1 MAGLIPQSFI
11 DDLLDRVDIVDV
23 VDTRVKLKRTGKNYS
38 ACCPFHEEKTPSF
51 TVSPEKQF
59 YYCFGCGASGN
70 ALGFVMDYERLSFPE
85 AVEQLARVTG
95 LEVPREVQSEAE
107 VKREQEKKSIYSLL
121 EKADQFYQQQ
131 LRHHPS
137 KQMAVSYLKG
147 RGLDGKTAK
156 AYGVGFAPPGWD
168 NLLKALGQK
177 DDDKHLLIQG
187 GMLIHQEQDKK
198 LYDRF
203 RHRIMFPIRD
213 LRGRVI
219 GFGGRVLGNDKP
231 KYLNSPETPVFHKGQ
246 ELYGLY
252 EARLAYRELPRLL
265 VVEGYMD
272 VVSLA
277 QFGINYGVATLG
289 TACGPDHLEKAFKYT
304 SEVVFCFD
312 GDKAGRSAALRALDA
327 SLEAMSDG
335 RTVKFLFLPEG
346 EDPDTLVRQTGPE
359 KFERMI
365 ELAVPLEDYLFDA
378 AADGLNIR
386 TLEGRAK
393 FSKRAAPL
401 LDRLPKGVF
410 RELMFES
417 LATRTGLSRNLL
429 QDLISQSDKSESI
442 IPKEQPVAHK
452 SADELPVQVALP
464 RRDQPIREF
473 QASGL
478 QAQLTT
484 SNRPGH
490 RQHQHQDPN
499 RPPANYPPPDQAVD
513 YAAYEH
519 YGQAQEAPPANYE
532 TVYERQERKHR
543 ELANPSSKGGFTSGH
558 SSRYLM
564 PPAQKALAL
573 LLSHTELAAL
583 EPNHEIWLAQTD
595 HYQLMLGRLL
605 KVLHERPHY
614 NLSHL
619 IGYWRG
625 VYGAENT
632 ELLAS
637 IAGHDLLQATSAL
650 TQPRQDKPAKA
661 DYDTQSAFRAALDKL
676 RLQHVHKKSAESLAK
691 IKSADFNQ
699 LTKEEREQLVRQALA
714 NKLNTPSDED

>member
-11 DDLLDRVDIVDV
+11 DDMLDRLDIVDV
-23 VDTRVKLKRTGKNYS
+23 VDSRVKLRKTGKNYS
-38 ACCPFHEEKTPSF
+38 ACCPFHDEKTPSF

-85 AVEQLARVTG
+85 AVESLARLTG
-95 LEVPREVQSEAE
+95 LEVPREVQTEAQA
-107 VKREQEKKSIYSLL
+107 KREQEKRSIYTLL
-121 EKADQFYQQQ
+121 EKADEFYQQQ

-137 KQMAVSYLKG
+137 KLQAVNYLKN

-168 NLLKALGQK
+168 NLLKALGQN
-177 DDDKHLLIQG
+177 DEDKHLLIEG
-187 GMLIHQEQDKK
+187 GMLIHQEQEKK

-213 LRGRVI
+213 TRGRVI
-219 GFGGRVLGNDKP
+219 GFGGRVLGDDKP

-277 QFGINYGVATLG
+277 QFGIGYGVATLG
-289 TACGPDHLEKAFKYT
+289 TACGPDHLDRAFKYT
-304 SEVVFCFD
+304 NEVVFCFD
-312 GDKAGRSAALRALDA
+312 GDKAGRSAAHRALEA
-327 SLEAMSDG
+327 SIDTMIDG

-346 EDPDTLVRQTGPE
+346 EDPDTLVRQIGPE

-365 ELAVPLEDYLFDA
+365 ELAVPFEDYLFDA
-378 AADGLNIR
+378 VAEGINIR
-386 TLEGRAK
+386 TMEGRAT

-417 LATRTGLSRNLL
+417 LATRTGLNRNIL
-429 QDLISQSDKSESI
+429 QELIQ
-442 IPKEQPVAHK
+442 EQQQK
-452 SADELPVQVALP
+452 GEM
-464 RRDQPIREF
+464 QPLF
-473 QASGL
+473 S
-478 QAQLTT
+478 
-484 SNRPGH
+484 
-490 RQHQHQDPN
+490 
-499 RPPANYPPPDQAVD
+499 
-513 YAAYEH
+513 
-519 YGQAQEAPPANYE
+519 APPAPQKQEESIPHLAMPKRMEPEWDHLPPAPSEYPDAEYGDFPQELPPADYHEFYE
-532 TVYERQERKHR
+532 EPRLRR
-543 ELANPSSKGGFTSGH
+543 EPGNKPYQPDLQSRASSK
-558 SSRYLM
+558 YLM
-564 PPAQKALAL
+564 PPVRKALAL
-573 LLSHTELAAL
+573 LLTHPILASL
-583 EPNHEIWLAQTD
+583 EPNHDEWLAQD
-595 HYQLMLGRLL
+595 DDLDCQMLGRLL

-625 VYGAENT
+625 IYGAENT
-632 ELLAS
+632 ERLAAV
-637 IAGHDLLQATSAL
+637 AGHDLLQAANAISQT
-650 TQPRQDKPAKA
+650 RQDKPAKA
-661 DYDTQSAFRAALDKL
+661 DYDTEAAFTHAMQKLRLQQTQKKADESLAKLKNTNFNQLSKEEREALVRAALDKK
-676 RLQHVHKKSAESLAK
+676 LQH
-691 IKSADFNQ
+691 
-699 LTKEEREQLVRQALA
+699 
-714 NKLNTPSDED
+714 

>member
-11 DDLLDRVDIVDV
+11 DDMLDRLDIVDV
-23 VDTRVKLKRTGKNYS
+23 VDSRVKLRKTGKNYS
-38 ACCPFHEEKTPSF
+38 ACCPFHDEKTPSF

-85 AVEQLARVTG
+85 AVESLARLTG
-95 LEVPREVQSEAE
+95 LEVPREVQTEAQE
-107 VKREQEKKSIYSLL
+107 KREQEKRSIYTLL
-121 EKADQFYQQQ
+121 EKADDFYQQQ

-137 KQMAVSYLKG
+137 KHLAVNYLKN

-168 NLLKALGQK
+168 NLLKALATSNE
-177 DDDKHLLIQG
+177 DKHLLIEG
-187 GMLIHQEQDKK
+187 GMLIHQEQEKK

-213 LRGRVI
+213 TRGRVI
-219 GFGGRVLGNDKP
+219 GFGGRVLGDDKP

-277 QFGINYGVATLG
+277 QFGIGYGVATLG
-289 TACGPDHLEKAFKYT
+289 TACGPDHLDRAFKYT

-312 GDKAGRSAALRALDA
+312 GDKAGRSAAHRALEA
-327 SLEAMSDG
+327 SIECMTDG

-346 EDPDTLVRQTGPE
+346 EDPDTLVRQIGPD

-365 ELAVPLEDYLFDA
+365 ELAVPFEDYLFDA
-378 AADGLNIR
+378 VAEGLNIR
-386 TLEGRAK
+386 TMEGRAT

-401 LDRLPKGVF
+401 LERLPKGVF

-417 LATRTGLSRNLL
+417 LATRTGLNRNIL
-429 QDLISQSDKSESI
+429 QELIQDQQNKGEPQPLFSAPQITAAPEESP
-442 IPKEQPVAHK
+442 PKI
-452 SADELPVQVALP
+452 ALP
-464 RRDQPIREF
+464 RKTEPEWDYPPI
-473 QASGL
+473 
-478 QAQLTT
+478 
-484 SNRPGH
+484 
-490 RQHQHQDPN
+490 
-499 RPPANYPPPDQAVD
+499 ANYEDYGDFPQELPPPDYHEFYEEPRTQRQALNKPFQPELQAR
-513 YAAYEH
+513 AA
-519 YGQAQEAPPANYE
+519 
-532 TVYERQERKHR
+532 
-543 ELANPSSKGGFTSGH
+543 SK
-558 SSRYLM
+558 YLM
-564 PPAQKALAL
+564 PPARKALAL
-573 LLSHTELAAL
+573 LLTYPTLASL
-583 EPNHEIWLAQTD
+583 ETNHDEWLAKDTD
-595 HYQLMLGRLL
+595 LDCLMLGRLL

-625 VYGAENT
+625 VYGT
-632 ELLAS
+632 EDTERLAAV
-637 IAGHDLLQATSAL
+637 AGHDLLQAANAL
-650 TQPRQDKPAKA
+650 AQTRQDKPAKA
-661 DYDTQSAFRAALDKL
+661 DYDNQAAFSHAMDKL
-676 RLQHVHKKSAESLAK
+676 RQQQNQKKTAESLAK
-691 IKSADFNQ
+691 LKNTDFTQ
-699 LTKEEREQLVRQALA
+699 LTKEERNQLVRAALA
-714 NKLNTPSDED
+714 AKLQQ

>member
-1 MAGLIPQSFI
+1 MAGLIPQRFI
-11 DDLLDRVDIVDV
+11 DDMLDRVDIVDV
-23 VDTRVKLKRTGKNYS
+23 VDSRVKLKRSGKNYS

-85 AVEQLARVTG
+85 AVELLARVTG
-95 LEVPREVQSEAE
+95 LDVPREVQTEAE
-107 VKREQEKKSIYSLL
+107 AKREQERRSIYQLL
-121 EKADQFYQQQ
+121 EKADEFYQQQ

-137 KQMAVSYLKG
+137 KHLAVNYLKN

-168 NLLKALGQK
+168 NLLKSLGHT
-177 DDDKHLLIQG
+177 DEDKHLLIEG
-187 GMLIHQEQDKK
+187 GMLVHQPQEKK

-213 LRGRVI
+213 TRGRVI
-219 GFGGRVLGNDKP
+219 GFGGRVLGDDKP

-277 QFGINYGVATLG
+277 QFGISYGVATLG
-289 TACGPDHLEKAFKYT
+289 TACGPDHLDRAFKYT
-304 SEVVFCFD
+304 NEVVFCFD

-327 SLEAMSDG
+327 SLEAMVDG

-346 EDPDTLVRQTGPE
+346 EDPDTLVRQIGPE

-378 AADGLNIR
+378 VAEGLNIR
-386 TLEGRAK
+386 TMEGRAT

-410 RELMFES
+410 RELMFEN
-417 LATRTGLSRNLL
+417 LATRTGLNRRVLDELVLEQQTKGDNYIASLTPETITAR
-429 QDLISQSDKSESI
+429 
-442 IPKEQPVAHK
+442 KEQERG
-452 SADELPVQVALP
+452 DEAIPRGILP
-464 RRDQPIREF
+464 RKQAPVVVTPMEQPDYGTAHEEPPL
-473 QASGL
+473 AEYSYYYEDH
-478 QAQLTT
+478 
-484 SNRPGH
+484 PGQPKPH
-490 RQHQHQDPN
+490 RQ
-499 RPPANYPPPDQAVD
+499 PPTNIAN
-513 YAAYEH
+513 
-519 YGQAQEAPPANYE
+519 
-532 TVYERQERKHR
+532 
-543 ELANPSSKGGFTSGH
+543 
-558 SSRYLM
+558 RYLM
-564 PPAQKALAL
+564 PPVTKAIAL
-573 LLSHTELAAL
+573 LLSNPQLASL
-583 EPNHEIWLAQTD
+583 EQDDEAWISNSDPDT
-595 HYQLMLGRLL
+595 QLLGRLL

-614 NLSHL
+614 NISHL

-625 VYGAENT
+625 TYGPEST
-632 ELLAS
+632 KQLAD
-637 IAGHDLLQATSAL
+637 IAGHDLLQATNAL
-650 TQPRQDKPAKA
+650 TLAREDKPAKA
-661 DYDTQSAFRAALDKL
+661 DYDAEAAFKASMDKL
-676 RLQHVHKKSAESLAK
+676 RLQQNYKKSAQSLEK
-691 IKSADFNQ
+691 LKTTDFTQ
-699 LTKEEREQLVRQALA
+699 LSKEEREQLVREVLA
-714 NKLNTPSDED
+714 NKLEP

>member
-11 DDLLDRVDIVDV
+11 DDMLDRLDIVDV
-23 VDTRVKLKRTGKNYS
+23 VDSRVKLRKTGKNYS
-38 ACCPFHEEKTPSF
+38 ACCPFHDEKTPSF

-85 AVEQLARVTG
+85 AVESLARLTG
-95 LEVPREVQSEAE
+95 LEVPREVQTEAQA
-107 VKREQEKKSIYSLL
+107 KREQEKRSIYTLL
-121 EKADQFYQQQ
+121 EKADEFYQQQ

-137 KQMAVSYLKG
+137 KLQAVNYLKN

-168 NLLKALGQK
+168 NLLKALGQN
-177 DDDKHLLIQG
+177 DEDKHLLIEG
-187 GMLIHQEQDKK
+187 GMLIHQEQEKK

-213 LRGRVI
+213 TRGRVI
-219 GFGGRVLGNDKP
+219 GFGGRVLGDDKP

-277 QFGINYGVATLG
+277 QFGIGYGVATLG
-289 TACGPDHLEKAFKYT
+289 TACGPDHLDRAFKYT
-304 SEVVFCFD
+304 NEVVFCFD
-312 GDKAGRSAALRALDA
+312 GDKAGRSAAHRALEA
-327 SLEAMSDG
+327 SIDTMIDG

-346 EDPDTLVRQTGPE
+346 EDPDTLVRQIGPE

-365 ELAVPLEDYLFDA
+365 ELAVPFEDYLFDA
-378 AADGLNIR
+378 VAEGINIR
-386 TLEGRAK
+386 TMEGRAT

-417 LATRTGLSRNLL
+417 LATRTGLNRNIL
-429 QDLISQSDKSESI
+429 QELIQ
-442 IPKEQPVAHK
+442 EQQQK
-452 SADELPVQVALP
+452 GEM
-464 RRDQPIREF
+464 QPLF
-473 QASGL
+473 S
-478 QAQLTT
+478 
-484 SNRPGH
+484 
-490 RQHQHQDPN
+490 
-499 RPPANYPPPDQAVD
+499 
-513 YAAYEH
+513 
-519 YGQAQEAPPANYE
+519 APPAPQKQEESTPHLAMPKRMEPEWDHLPPAPSEYPDAEYGDFPQELPPADYHEFYE
-532 TVYERQERKHR
+532 EPRLRR
-543 ELANPSSKGGFTSGH
+543 EPGNKPYQPDLQSRASSK
-558 SSRYLM
+558 YLM
-564 PPAQKALAL
+564 PPVRKALAL
-573 LLSHTELAAL
+573 LLTHPTLASL
-583 EPNHEIWLAQTD
+583 EPNHDEWLAQD
-595 HYQLMLGRLL
+595 DDLDCQMLGRLL

-625 VYGAENT
+625 IYGAENT
-632 ELLAS
+632 ERLAAV
-637 IAGHDLLQATSAL
+637 AGHDLLQAANAISQT
-650 TQPRQDKPAKA
+650 RQDKPAKA
-661 DYDTQSAFRAALDKL
+661 DYDTEAAFTHAMQKLRLQQTQKKADESLAKLKNTNFNQLSKEEREALVRAALDKK
-676 RLQHVHKKSAESLAK
+676 LQH
-691 IKSADFNQ
+691 
-699 LTKEEREQLVRQALA
+699 
-714 NKLNTPSDED
+714 

>member
-11 DDLLDRVDIVDV
+11 DDMLDRLDIVDV
-23 VDTRVKLKRTGKNYS
+23 VDSRVKLRKTGKNYS
-38 ACCPFHEEKTPSF
+38 ACCPFHDEKTPSF

-85 AVEQLARVTG
+85 AVESLARLTG
-95 LEVPREVQSEAE
+95 LEVPREVQTEAQA
-107 VKREQEKKSIYSLL
+107 KREQEKRSIYTLL
-121 EKADQFYQQQ
+121 EKADEFYQQQ

-137 KQMAVSYLKG
+137 KLQAVNYLKN

-168 NLLKALGQK
+168 NLLKALGQN
-177 DDDKHLLIQG
+177 DEDKHLLIEG
-187 GMLIHQEQDKK
+187 GMLIHQEQEKK

-213 LRGRVI
+213 TRGRVI
-219 GFGGRVLGNDKP
+219 GFGGRVLGDDKP

-277 QFGINYGVATLG
+277 QFDIGYGVATLG
-289 TACGPDHLEKAFKYT
+289 TACGPDHLDRAFKYT
-304 SEVVFCFD
+304 NEVVFCFD
-312 GDKAGRSAALRALDA
+312 GDKAGRSAAHRALEA
-327 SLEAMSDG
+327 SIDTMIDG

-346 EDPDTLVRQTGPE
+346 EDPDTLVRQIGPE

-365 ELAVPLEDYLFDA
+365 ELAVPFEDYLFDA
-378 AADGLNIR
+378 VAEGINIR
-386 TLEGRAK
+386 TMEGRAT

-417 LATRTGLSRNLL
+417 LATRTGLNRNIL
-429 QDLISQSDKSESI
+429 QELIQ
-442 IPKEQPVAHK
+442 EQQQK
-452 SADELPVQVALP
+452 GEM
-464 RRDQPIREF
+464 QPLF
-473 QASGL
+473 S
-478 QAQLTT
+478 
-484 SNRPGH
+484 
-490 RQHQHQDPN
+490 
-499 RPPANYPPPDQAVD
+499 
-513 YAAYEH
+513 
-519 YGQAQEAPPANYE
+519 APPAPQKQEESTTHLAMPKRMEPEWDHLPPAPSEYPDAEYGDFPQELPPADYHEFYE
-532 TVYERQERKHR
+532 EPRLRR
-543 ELANPSSKGGFTSGH
+543 EPGNKPYQPDLQSRASSK
-558 SSRYLM
+558 YLM
-564 PPAQKALAL
+564 PPVRKALAL
-573 LLSHTELAAL
+573 LLTHPTLASL
-583 EPNHEIWLAQTD
+583 EPNHDEWLAQD
-595 HYQLMLGRLL
+595 DDLDCQMLGRLL

-625 VYGAENT
+625 IYGAENT
-632 ELLAS
+632 ERLAAV
-637 IAGHDLLQATSAL
+637 AGHDLLQAANAISQT
-650 TQPRQDKPAKA
+650 RQDKPAKA
-661 DYDTQSAFRAALDKL
+661 DYDTEAAFTHAMQKLRLQQTQKKADESLAKLKNTNFNQLSKEEREALVRAALDKK
-676 RLQHVHKKSAESLAK
+676 LQH
-691 IKSADFNQ
+691 
-699 LTKEEREQLVRQALA
+699 
-714 NKLNTPSDED
+714 